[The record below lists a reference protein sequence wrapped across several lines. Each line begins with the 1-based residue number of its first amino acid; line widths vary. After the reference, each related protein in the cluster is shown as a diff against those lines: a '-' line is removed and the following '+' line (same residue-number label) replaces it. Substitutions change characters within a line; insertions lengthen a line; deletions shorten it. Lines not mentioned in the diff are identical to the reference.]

1 MAFTL
6 REYKKPDFDE
16 QRFLSAPDAVMAPA
30 PADSVAPT
38 GFHAMSIFPEYFKVG
53 GEWLLAEES
62 RMDCVPVYDGCK
74 VLVKE
79 PRRLREGELVI
90 LGRTEDGSE
99 GIYVHPNGFSG
110 GKEMKDVFAFR
121 TGRSRE
127 TAFSRDYDE
136 LYDILRYDR
145 DHGKIVWVMGPAFAF
160 DHDAREAFSALIAN
174 GYVDAVMAGNAL
186 ATHDLEAA
194 WLGTALGQ
202 NIYTTELQP
211 NGHYNHLDTINRV
224 KQCGGIAD
232 FLSRRTSTTA
242 SSTAAKN
249 TEFPTSSPAPSET
262 TGPFRLS

>member
-6 REYKKPDFDE
+6 REYKKPDFNE
-16 QRFLSAPDAVMAPA
+16 QRFLEAPDAVMAPT

-110 GKEMKDVFAFR
+110 EKEMKDVFAFR

-145 DHGKIVWVMGPAFAF
+145 DHGKIVW
-160 DHDAREAFSALIAN
+160 E
-174 GYVDAVMAGNAL
+174 
-186 ATHDLEAA
+186 
-194 WLGTALGQ
+194 
-202 NIYTTELQP
+202 TT
-211 NGHYNHLDTINRV
+211 
-224 KQCGGIAD
+224 
-232 FLSRRTSTTA
+232 TSCM
-242 SSTAAKN
+242 
-249 TEFPTSSPAPSET
+249 TSSDMTGT
-262 TGPFRLS
+262 TVRSYG

>member
-99 GIYVHPNGFSG
+99 GSI
-110 GKEMKDVFAFR
+110 R
-121 TGRSRE
+121 
-127 TAFSRDYDE
+127 
-136 LYDILRYDR
+136 
-145 DHGKIVWVMGPAFAF
+145 
-160 DHDAREAFSALIAN
+160 
-174 GYVDAVMAGNAL
+174 
-186 ATHDLEAA
+186 
-194 WLGTALGQ
+194 
-202 NIYTTELQP
+202 
-211 NGHYNHLDTINRV
+211 
-224 KQCGGIAD
+224 
-232 FLSRRTSTTA
+232 TA
-242 SSTAAKN
+242 SAARK
-249 TEFPTSSPAPSET
+249 
-262 TGPFRLS
+262 R